1 MYHMRLKDKIAIV
14 TGASSDIGLEISKRF
29 VEEGA
34 SVVLLGRDITK
45 LENAR
50 KTIKDYA
57 TKTVAIPCDITNEAQ
72 VIQTVNQIT
81 DHYGRIDI
89 LVNNAGI
96 ITDPIHFH
104 EMTDDAMNSLV
115 DTNMFGTFR
124 ITKSVIVKML
134 ENKKGGSI
142 VNIGSISA
150 ERAIPKVHLTVY
162 CTTKAAI
169 NMFTKGLAVEYARR
183 NIRCNCVNPGIVN
196 AGMIKSYLDYPEA
209 RKVLE
214 DRQPINR
221 IGEPSDVANAVV
233 YLASDDAK
241 WISGVILNVDGGK
254 SASEG

>member
-1 MYHMRLKDKIAIV
+1 MRLKDKVAIV
-14 TGASSDIGLEISKRF
+14 TGASSDIGSEISRKF

-34 SVVLLGRDITK
+34 KVVLLGRHVDKIEQVQK
-45 LENAR
+45 S
-50 KTIKDYA
+50 IKDYSS
-57 TKTVAIPCDITNEAQ
+57 KTVAIACDLTNEAQ
-72 VIQTVNQIT
+72 VIQTINQIM

-89 LVNNAGI
+89 LVNNAGT

-104 EMTDDAMNSLV
+104 EMQEKDLNALV

-124 ITKSVIVKML
+124 ITKSVIIKML
-134 ENKKGGSI
+134 ENKNGGSI
-142 VNIGSISA
+142 INIGSISA

-183 NIRCNCVNPGIVN
+183 NIRCNCINPGIVN

-214 DRQPINR
+214 DRQPLNR
-221 IGEPSDVANAVV
+221 IGQPEDVANAAI
-233 YLASDDAK
+233 YLASDESK
-241 WISGVILNVDGGK
+241 WISGIILNVDGGK

>member
-1 MYHMRLKDKIAIV
+1 MRLNDKVAIV
-14 TGASSDIGLEISKRF
+14 TGASSDIGLEISKKF

-34 SVVLLGRDITK
+34 NVVLLGRDMTK
-45 LENAR
+45 LEKAR
-50 KTIKDYA
+50 KSIKDYSSR
-57 TKTVAIPCDITNEAQ
+57 TVAIPCDITNESQ
-72 VIQTVNQIT
+72 VIQTINQIT

-104 EMTDDAMNSLV
+104 EMADEDWSSLV
-115 DTNMFGTFR
+115 NTNVFGTFK

-134 ENKKGGSI
+134 ENKNGGSI
-142 VNIGSISA
+142 INIGSISA

-214 DRQPINR
+214 DRQPLNR
-221 IGEPSDVANAVV
+221 IGEPEDVANAVI
-233 YLASDDAK
+233 YLASDEAK

>member
-1 MYHMRLKDKIAIV
+1 MRLKEKIAIV
-14 TGASSDIGLEISKRF
+14 TGASSDIGLEISKKF

-34 SVVLLGRDITK
+34 NVVLLGRDMVK
-45 LENAR
+45 LESAR
-50 KTIKDYA
+50 KSIKDYA
-57 TKTVAIPCDITNEAQ
+57 SKTVAIPCDITNESQ

-96 ITDPIHFH
+96 ISDPIHFH
-104 EMTDDAMNSLV
+104 EMADEDWNSLV
-115 DTNMFGTFR
+115 NTNMFGTFR

-134 ENKKGGSI
+134 ENKNGGAI
-142 VNIGSISA
+142 INIGSISA

-169 NMFTKGLAVEYARR
+169 NMLTKGLAVEYARR

-214 DRQPINR
+214 DRQPLNR
-221 IGEPSDVANAVV
+221 IGEPEDVANAVV
-233 YLASDDAK
+233 YLASDEAK

>member
-1 MYHMRLKDKIAIV
+1 MRLREKIAIV
-14 TGASSDIGLEISKRF
+14 TGASSDIGLEISKKF

-34 SVVLLGRDITK
+34 NVVLLGRDMTK
-45 LENAR
+45 LEAAR
-50 KTIKDYA
+50 KSIKDYA
-57 TKTVAIPCDITNEAQ
+57 SKTVAIPCDITNESQ

-89 LVNNAGI
+89 LVNNAGT

-104 EMTDDAMNSLV
+104 EMVDEDWNSLIN
-115 DTNMFGTFR
+115 TNMFGTFR
-124 ITKSVIVKML
+124 ITKSVLVKML
-134 ENKKGGSI
+134 ENKNGGSI
-142 VNIGSISA
+142 INIGSISA

-169 NMFTKGLAVEYARR
+169 NMFTKGLAVEYARK

-221 IGEPSDVANAVV
+221 IGEPGDVANAVL
-233 YLASDDAK
+233 YLASDEAK

>member
-1 MYHMRLKDKIAIV
+1 MRLKDKVAIV
-14 TGASSDIGLEISKRF
+14 TGASSDIGLEISKKF

-34 SVVLLGRDITK
+34 NVVLLGRDMTK
-45 LENAR
+45 LEKVR
-50 KTIKDYA
+50 KTIKDYSSR
-57 TKTVAIPCDITNEAQ
+57 TVAIPCDITNESQ

-89 LVNNAGI
+89 LVNNAGV

-104 EMTDDAMNSLV
+104 EMTEEDWTSLV
-115 DTNMFGTFR
+115 NTNVFGTFR

-134 ENKKGGSI
+134 ENKNGGSI
-142 VNIGSISA
+142 INIGSISA

-214 DRQPINR
+214 DRQPLNR
-221 IGEPSDVANAVV
+221 IGEPEDVANAVT
-233 YLASDDAK
+233 YLASDEAK
-241 WISGVILNVDGGK
+241 WISGVLLNVDGGK